1 MGKNSICSWDDG
13 KRQTVFVNREIDFAE
28 LKLFFKDSNALTKQ
42 DKRHEYGEMRYNM
55 IASHKE
61 VVLNI
66 TFTPRNG
73 LFHIISAR
81 IANRKERKLYGESK
95 QSS

>member
-13 KRQTVFVNREIDFAE
+13 KRQTVFANRGIDFVE
-28 LKLFFKDSNALTKQ
+28 LKPFFNDRNALTKQ

-55 IASHKE
+55 IASYQG

-81 IANRKERKLYGESK
+81 IANRKERKLYAESK